1 MTIWPTVYQEGYI
14 FGLKIMGWNCSF
26 LETSLA
32 KHLIQGIVQDWFKT
46 QDFLN
51 ETFS

>member
-1 MTIWPTVYQEGYI
+1 M
-14 FGLKIMGWNCSF
+14 FGLKLMGWNCSF
-26 LETSLA
+26 LEIIETSLA
-32 KHLIQGIVQDWFKT
+32 KHLIQGIVLDWFKA